1 MEGIT
6 QEILFGILII
16 FMAAMTQGA
25 TSFGFS
31 LIALPLLGLMF
42 PLQVAVPVLMIYS
55 LILNSVILYHIRE
68 HVQLKKII
76 VLVIFGMVGTPFGV
90 YLLKVLEENTLKL
103 LVGIIIVIVAGVNF
117 SGFHFNIKNDR
128 KAFIPVGFASGL
140 LNGSVSFGG
149 PPIVLFLNNQRVGK
163 QIFRGNLTLY
173 FWMINLFSIP
183 TYFFSGLIT
192 TEVVSYSLYLF
203 PGLIIGTLIGIRIG
217 NQVNEQLFKRI
228 SMSLIM
234 GMGVLSILSGI

>member
-1 MEGIT
+1 MEAMT
-6 QEILFGILII
+6 PEILVGILVI

-31 LIALPLLGLMF
+31 LIAVPLLGIMF
-42 PLQVAVPVLMIYS
+42 PLQVVVPVLMIYS
-55 LILNSVILYHIRE
+55 LILNSVILYNIRE

-76 VLVIFGMVGTPFGV
+76 ILVVFGMIGTPFGV

-103 LVGIIIVIVAGVNF
+103 FVGMIIVIVAAVNLSGV
-117 SGFHFNIKNDR
+117 HFKIKNDR
-128 KAFIPVGFASGL
+128 AAFIPVGFASGL
-140 LNGSVSFGG
+140 LNGSVSLGG
-149 PPIVLFLNNQRVGK
+149 PPIVLFLNNQKVEK

-192 TEVVSYSLYLF
+192 TEVISYSVYLF
-203 PGLIIGTLIGIRIG
+203 PGLILGTLIGIHMG
-217 NQVNEQLFKRI
+217 NQVEEQLFKKI

-234 GMGVLSILSGI
+234 GMGILSILSGI

>member
-1 MEGIT
+1 MEAMT
-6 QEILFGILII
+6 PEILFGILVI

-31 LIALPLLGLMF
+31 LIAVPLLGIMF
-42 PLQVAVPVLMIYS
+42 PLQVVVPVLMIYS
-55 LILNSVILYHIRE
+55 LILNSLILYNIRE

-76 VLVIFGMVGTPFGV
+76 ILVVFGMIGTPFGV

-103 LVGIIIVIVAGVNF
+103 FVGIIIVIVAAVNLSGV
-117 SGFHFNIKNDR
+117 HFKIKNDR
-128 KAFIPVGFASGL
+128 AAFIPVGFASGL
-140 LNGSVSFGG
+140 LNGSVSLGG
-149 PPIVLFLNNQRVGK
+149 PPIVLFLNNQKVEK

-192 TEVVSYSLYLF
+192 TEVISYSVYLF
-203 PGLIIGTLIGIRIG
+203 PGLILGTLIGIHMG
-217 NQVNEQLFKRI
+217 NQVEEQLFKKI

-234 GMGVLSILSGI
+234 GMGILSILSGI

>member
-1 MEGIT
+1 MEAMSQQIF
-6 QEILFGILII
+6 FGIMVI

-31 LIALPLLGLMF
+31 LIAVPLLGLMF

-55 LILNSVILYHIRE
+55 LILNSVILYNIRE
-68 HVQLKKII
+68 HVRLKKII

-103 LVGIIIVIVAGVNF
+103 LVGIIIVLVAGVNF
-117 SGFHFNIKNDR
+117 SGYHFKVKNER
-128 KAFIPVGFASGL
+128 AAFIPVGFASGL
-140 LNGSVSFGG
+140 LNGSVSLGG
-149 PPIVLFLNNQRVGK
+149 PPIVLFLNNQKVKK

-173 FWMINLFSIP
+173 FWIINLFSIP

-192 TEVVSYSLYLF
+192 REVLSYSVYLF
-203 PGLIIGTLIGIRIG
+203 PGLIFGTLIGISIG
-217 NQVNEQLFKRI
+217 NRVEEQLFKRI

>member
-1 MEGIT
+1 MEAMA
-6 QEILFGILII
+6 QQVFFGIMVI

-31 LIALPLLGLMF
+31 LIAVPLLGLMF

-55 LILNSVILYHIRE
+55 LILNSVILYNIRE
-68 HVQLKKII
+68 HVRLKKII

-103 LVGIIIVIVAGVNF
+103 LVGIIIVLVAGVNF
-117 SGFHFNIKNDR
+117 SGYHFKVKNEQA
-128 KAFIPVGFASGL
+128 AFIPVGFASGL
-140 LNGSVSFGG
+140 LNGSVSLGG
-149 PPIVLFLNNQRVGK
+149 PPIVLFLNNQKVKK

-173 FWMINLFSIP
+173 FWIINLFSIP

-192 TEVVSYSLYLF
+192 REVLSYSVYLF
-203 PGLIIGTLIGIRIG
+203 PGLIFGTLIGISIG
-217 NQVNEQLFKRI
+217 NRVEEQLFKRI

>member
-1 MEGIT
+1 MEAMSQQIF
-6 QEILFGILII
+6 FGIMVI

-31 LIALPLLGLMF
+31 LIAIPLLGLMF
-42 PLQVAVPVLMIYS
+42 PLQVAVPILMIYS
-55 LILNSVILYHIRE
+55 LILNSVILYNIRE

-103 LVGIIIVIVAGVNF
+103 LVGIIIVLVAGVNF
-117 SGFHFNIKNDR
+117 SGYHFKVKNER
-128 KAFIPVGFASGL
+128 AAFIPVGIASGL
-140 LNGSVSFGG
+140 LNGSVSLGG
-149 PPIVLFLNNQRVGK
+149 PPIVLFLNNQKVKK

-173 FWMINLFSIP
+173 FWIINLFSIP

-192 TEVVSYSLYLF
+192 TEVLSYSVYLF
-203 PGLIIGTLIGIRIG
+203 PGLILGTLIGINIG
-217 NQVNEQLFKRI
+217 NRVEEQLFKRI